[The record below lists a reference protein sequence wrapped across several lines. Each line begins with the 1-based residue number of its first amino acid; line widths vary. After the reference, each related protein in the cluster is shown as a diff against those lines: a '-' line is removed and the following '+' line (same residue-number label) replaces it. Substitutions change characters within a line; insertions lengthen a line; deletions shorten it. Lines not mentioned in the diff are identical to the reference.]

1 MAAAAADTDNL
12 IIAETIKRN
21 FASLNFKIF
30 NVDTGAVCVK
40 DRFLSISSNVNFYC
54 SASGI
59 SRDELS
65 VQYFMYKNPKLEFMR
80 QVVGA

>member
-1 MAAAAADTDNL
+1 MVVVAAAAADTDNL

-30 NVDTGAVCVK
+30 SVDMGVVCVK
-40 DRFLSISSNVNFYC
+40 NRFLSISSNVNFSG

-65 VQYFMYKNPKLEFMR
+65 VQSFIYKNPNLEFMR
-80 QVVGA
+80 